1 MNSVEEMQ
9 AKEMEDRQ
17 NKERRRS
24 IMDQILEPAAK
35 DRMTRLAYFLV
46 LLTNL
51 NTADLNMCLV

>member
-17 NKERRRS
+17 NEERRRS

-35 DRMTRLAYFLV
+35 DRMTRLAYFHFRLI
-46 LLTNL
+46 NS
-51 NTADLNMCLV
+51 NTAD

>member
-17 NKERRRS
+17 NEERRRS
-24 IMDQILEPAAK
+24 VMDQILEPAAK
-35 DRMTRLAYFLV
+35 DRMTRLAYFLL

-51 NTADLNMCLV
+51 NTVD